1 MGICSLEEK
10 KEANQEAKGKKD
22 KRKHALSTGVF
33 FIGLAVLFY
42 YDALWPWI
50 LALVGIMIIMEAL
63 MGKTD

>member
-1 MGICSLEEK
+1 VGICSLGEK
-10 KEANQEAKGKKD
+10 KEAYQEAKGKKG

-33 FIGLAVLFY
+33 LIGLAVLFY

-50 LALVGIMIIMEAL
+50 LALVGIMIVMEAL